1 MRISPHF
8 KAVLAGS
15 ALLSPLLL
23 QTAQASEP
31 VRIRC
36 ASTTSTQNSGLFV
49 VLLPAFERKTGIKID
64 VIAVGTGQ
72 ALKLGQRGDVDVV
85 FVHSKEEELR
95 LAAEGYFV
103 DRRDV
108 MYNDFI
114 LLGPPGDPARASGDK
129 SAAAALAQIAAAGAA
144 FVSRGDDSGTH
155 KMELALWKTAGI
167 VPKGRTGYMEIGQG
181 MEAALR
187 VASEKAAY
195 TLADRGTW
203 LAVKDRKNLALRVL
217 LEGDPAL
224 FNQYGVMAVNPR
236 RHPHVRFK
244 EAMAF
249 IEWIASPEGQR
260 IIAGFKDKNGN
271 PLFIPNAGPG
281 H

>member
-1 MRISPHF
+1 MPIIARTFI
-8 KAVLAGS
+8 AILG
-15 ALLSPLLL
+15 LLSLVPASAGYAGEPL
-23 QTAQASEP
+23 
-31 VRIRC
+31 RIRC
-36 ASTTSTQNSGLFV
+36 ASTTSTQNSGLFD

-114 LLGPPGDPARASGDK
+114 LLGPPGDPARASGEK
-129 SAAAALAQIAAAGAA
+129 SASAALARIAAAGAT

-155 KMELALWKTAGI
+155 KKERSLWKAAGI

-187 VASEKAAY
+187 VASEKGAY
-195 TLADRGTW
+195 TISDRGTW

-244 EAMAF
+244 EASAF
-249 IEWIASPEGQR
+249 IAWIVSPEGQR
-260 IIAGFKDKNGN
+260 IVAGFKDKNGN
-271 PLFIPNAGPG
+271 PLFIPNAAPSP
-281 H
+281 